1 MSNSKPNQTS
11 NLTPEDNFNL
21 QYICKNCNSC
31 KTDKFMNIIRHLKT
45 RTKCE
50 RNKKV
55 ESLQYSRDQLLV
67 LSLLPYENNIHIL
80 STNEIEELKSKNTLV
95 SKKNELFSIVED
107 INKRKLKVC
116 IYCNTN
122 CKNPI
127 DLRKHLLL
135 GCYIEHNKDLPIIT
149 NNTIS
154 ESYNT
159 NTTNNNTNITN
170 NIPITITNNI
180 NLQVKPP
187 ISFYEDWNISD
198 IKDKAEIIFS
208 NFMYTDLLKEI
219 LKNDSNL
226 NVILE
231 DKNDETGFVYKDEV
245 NKYIKMKVQDIVDT
259 TMTKLNHHLSQFVC
273 DKSGKL
279 IQKYLDEV
287 KNEIDKKLDD
297 YKTNKTIN
305 TGVKSV
311 ISDIYEQKKDEAVKI
326 TKSDSPPETLPE
338 IQIKGF

>member
-1 MSNSKPNQTS
+1 MSNTIS
-11 NLTPEDNFNL
+11 NSTTEDNFNL

-55 ESLQYSRDQLLV
+55 ESLEYSRDQLLV
-67 LSLLPYENNIHIL
+67 LTLLPYENNNHIL
-80 STNEIEELKSKNTLV
+80 SAHEIEELKSKNTLI
-95 SKKNELFSIVED
+95 SKKNELFIIVED
-107 INKRKLKVC
+107 INKKKLKVC
-116 IYCNTN
+116 IYCNKM

-135 GCYIEHNKDLPIIT
+135 GCYIEHNKDLPITT
-149 NNTIS
+149 NNTING
-154 ESYNT
+154 SYNT
-159 NTTNNNTNITN
+159 NTTTNNTNITN

-180 NLQVKPP
+180 NVQVKPP
-187 ISFYEDWNISD
+187 ISFYADWNISD

-219 LKNDSNL
+219 LKNDENL

-231 DKNDETGFVYKDEV
+231 DKNNETGFVYKDEV
-245 NKYIKMKVQDIVDT
+245 NKYIKMKVQDIIDT
-259 TMTKLNHHLSQFVC
+259 TMTKLNHHLSQFVS

-287 KNEIDKKLDD
+287 KKEIDSKLDD
-297 YKTNKTIN
+297 YKNDKKIN
-305 TGVKSV
+305 SGVKNV
-311 ISDIYEQKKDEAVKI
+311 ISDIYEQKKDDAIKI
-326 TKSDSPPETLPE
+326 TKSETPMEDPVE
-338 IQIKGF
+338 IHLEGF

>member
-1 MSNSKPNQTS
+1 
-11 NLTPEDNFNL
+11 
-21 QYICKNCNSC
+21 
-31 KTDKFMNIIRHLKT
+31 MNIVRHLKT
-45 RTKCE
+45 KKKCE
-50 RNKKV
+50 RNKQFG
-55 ESLQYSRDQLLV
+55 SLQYSKDQVLV
-67 LSLLPYENNIHIL
+67 LTLLPYQNNIHTI
-80 STNEIEELKSKNTLV
+80 NQDEIQELKSKNVLIP
-95 SKKNELFSIVED
+95 KKDKLFDTIIN
-107 INKRKLKVC
+107 INKNKLKDC
-116 IYCNTN
+116 IYCDKTFQN
-122 CKNPI
+122 CI

-311 ISDIYEQKKDEAVKI
+311 ISDIYEQKKDDAVKI
-326 TKSDSPPETLPE
+326 TKSDSPPETACE
-338 IQIKGF
+338 IPIKGF